1 MDQPPSQRWFLRKHE
16 DGSLFGPISF
26 EQLAEWAST
35 AQIAPHD
42 AISSDEQ
49 TWMKAPMLPQL
60 GMDWLVEITSDRYYG
75 PTTLGAI
82 QEFMRL
88 GEIDSETFIIN
99 ACDGTRRQI
108 QEFPA
113 LLEIADESGPIE
125 TEANEPQLT
134 NEPAASGISIDL
146 QDRIRDLEQSL
157 REERR
162 ALEEA
167 EERYRELEQKYNELL
182 AKRRKRSGRLQGEAG
197 GRPLPAEPEL

>member
-1 MDQPPSQRWFLRKHE
+1 MDEPSRQGWFLRKHE
-16 DGSLFGPISF
+16 DGSVFGPISF

-42 AISSDEQ
+42 AISDDQ
-49 TWMKAPMLPQL
+49 LTWMKAPMLPQL

-82 QEFMRL
+82 QEFIRL
-88 GEIDSETFIIN
+88 GEIDGETFIIN
-99 ACDGTRRQI
+99 ACDGTRRKI

-113 LLEIADESGPIE
+113 FLETGAEGGSIE
-125 TEANEPQLT
+125 TEPSEPQLSK
-134 NEPAASGISIDL
+134 EPAASGISIDL

-167 EERYRELEQKYNELL
+167 EQRYGELERKYNQLL
-182 AKRRKRSGRLQGEAG
+182 PGQRK
-197 GRPLPAEPEL
+197 

>member
-99 ACDGTRRQI
+99 ACDGTRRQV

-167 EERYRELEQKYNELL
+167 EERYRELERKYNELL
-182 AKRRKRSGRLQGEAG
+182 ATRRKR
-197 GRPLPAEPEL
+197 

>member
-1 MDQPPSQRWFLRKHE
+1 MDEPSSQGWFLRKHE
-16 DGSLFGPISF
+16 DGSVFGPISF

-42 AISSDEQ
+42 SISGDEL
-49 TWMKAPMLPQL
+49 TWIKAPMLPQL

-82 QEFMRL
+82 QEFIHL
-88 GEIDSETFIIN
+88 GEIDGETFIIN
-99 ACDGTRRQI
+99 ACEGSRRKI

-113 LLEIADESGPIE
+113 LLETGAEGGSIE
-125 TEANEPQLT
+125 TEPSEPQLS

-167 EERYRELEQKYNELL
+167 EERYRELEGKYNELL
-182 AKRRKRSGRLQGEAG
+182 AKKRK
-197 GRPLPAEPEL
+197 